1 MKNYL
6 PLARKNL
13 VFFTGGKMLRGAFPE
28 LDPEILRFAQDDGR
42 RGQDESLGLFARL
55 SLFLILSFGHSDL
68 KPKSAFFNS

>member
-28 LDPEILRFAQDDGR
+28 LDPEILRFAQDDKAGLRMTGEGGR
-42 RGQDESLGLFARL
+42 TKVWAFLRGYHS
-55 SLFLILSFGHSDL
+55 SLF
-68 KPKSAFFNS
+68 